1 MLTYQDRPDAIRR
14 AKIAH
19 TFAKREQNGYTDL
32 DDFGTVSFPEGG
44 AYVVRVTGFATCY
57 VSRSPRFHSLAADRF
72 SEGT

>member
-14 AKIAH
+14 IKIAH

-32 DDFGTVSFPEGG
+32 DDFGAFSLPEGG
-44 AYVVRVTGFATCY
+44 VYVVRVTGFTTCF
-57 VSRSPRFHSLAADRF
+57 VSRSPRFRSLAADRF